1 MRYEFKKVAEIGWFV
16 AVAVVAFVAQTIAVW
31 NFEDLVADWQTYA
44 IALASGA
51 GRVAVAA
58 LASALTKLFQVA

>member
-1 MRYEFKKVAEIGWFV
+1 MRYEFQKLAELGWFV
-16 AVAVVAFVAQTIAVW
+16 LVAVVAFVAQTIALW
-31 NFEDLVADWQTYA
+31 NFEDMIADWQTYV

-58 LASALTKLFQVA
+58 LASALTKLFTH